1 MEMLKGKSALITG
14 ASRGIGAAIA
24 RKFASEGA
32 KLIISAT
39 NEELLSKMKKELDD
53 SGCDVEM
60 MKCDVSDSASFKSL
74 VQFALDTFGT
84 VDILVNNAGIKRDK
98 LIMAMTEDDWDAVIN
113 VNLKGTFNGIKSVTR
128 TMLKAKS
135 GCIINITSIV
145 GLSGNAGQA
154 NYASSKAGIIG
165 LTKSAAKELASR
177 NIRVN
182 AIAPGFIETEMT
194 ESVKEDAKEKFLKNV
209 PLIRAGTGEDV
220 ANLAAFLASDSS
232 NYITGQ
238 VINVDGGLLM

>member
-39 NEELLSKMKKELDD
+39 NEELLSKMKKELDE

-74 VQFALDTFGT
+74 VQFALDTFGN
-84 VDILVNNAGIKRDK
+84 VDILVNNAGIARDK
-98 LIMAMTEDDWDAVIN
+98 LIMVMTEEDWDAVIN

-128 TMLKAKS
+128 PMLKAKS

-182 AIAPGFIETEMT
+182 AIAPGFIETGMT
-194 ESVKEDAKEKFLKNV
+194 ESIKEDARNKFLKNV

-232 NYITGQ
+232 GYITGQ

>member
-84 VDILVNNAGIKRDK
+84 VDILVNNAGIRRDK
-98 LIMAMTEDDWDAVIN
+98 LIMAMTEEDWDTVIN

-128 TMLKAKS
+128 PMLKAKS

-165 LTKSAAKELASR
+165 LTKSAAKELGSR

-232 NYITGQ
+232 GYITGQ

>member
-32 KLIISAT
+32 NLIISAK
-39 NEELLSKMKKELDD
+39 NEEPLSKMKKELDD
-53 SGCDVEM
+53 EGCDVEM
-60 MKCDVSDSASFKSL
+60 MKCDVSDTESFKNL
-74 VQFALDTFGT
+74 VQFAIDTFGS
-84 VDILVNNAGIKRDK
+84 VDILVNNAGIARDK
-98 LIMAMTEDDWDAVIN
+98 LIMAMTEEDWDEVIN

-128 TMLKAKS
+128 PMLKAKS
-135 GCIINITSIV
+135 GSIINITSVV

-165 LTKSAAKELASR
+165 LTKSAAKELGSR

-194 ESVKEDAKEKFLKNV
+194 ESVKQDARDKFIRNV
-209 PLIRAGTGEDV
+209 PLVRTGTGEDV
-220 ANLAAFLASDSS
+220 ANLAVFLASDSS
-232 NYITGQ
+232 GYITGQ

>member
-32 KLIISAT
+32 NLIISAK
-39 NEELLSKMKKELDD
+39 NVEPLSKMKKELDD
-53 SGCDVEM
+53 EGCDVEM
-60 MKCDVSDSASFKSL
+60 MKCDVSDTESFKNL
-74 VQFALDTFGT
+74 VQFAIDTFGN
-84 VDILVNNAGIKRDK
+84 VDILVNNAGIARDK
-98 LIMAMTEDDWDAVIN
+98 LIMAMTEEDWDDVIN

-128 TMLKAKS
+128 PMLKAKS
-135 GCIINITSIV
+135 GSIINITSVV

-165 LTKSAAKELASR
+165 LTKSAAKELGSR

-194 ESVKEDAKEKFLKNV
+194 ESVKQDARDKFIRNV
-209 PLIRAGTGEDV
+209 PLVRTGTGEDV
-220 ANLAAFLASDSS
+220 ANLAVFLASDSS
-232 NYITGQ
+232 GYITGQ

>member
-1 MEMLKGKSALITG
+1 MLKGKSALITG

-24 RKFASEGA
+24 RKFASEEA

-74 VQFALDTFGT
+74 VQFALDTFGN
-84 VDILVNNAGIKRDK
+84 VDILVNNAGIRRDK
-98 LIMAMTEDDWDAVIN
+98 LIMAMTDDDWDAVIN

-128 TMLKAKS
+128 PMLKAKS

-194 ESVKEDAKEKFLKNV
+194 ESIKEDARDKFLKNV
-209 PLIRAGTGEDV
+209 PLTRAGTGEDV

-232 NYITGQ
+232 GYITGQ

>member
-1 MEMLKGKSALITG
+1 MLKGKSALITG

-74 VQFALDTFGT
+74 VQFALDTFGN
-84 VDILVNNAGIKRDK
+84 VDILVNNAGIARDK
-98 LIMAMTEDDWDAVIN
+98 LIMVMTEEDWDAVIN

-128 TMLKAKS
+128 PMLKAKS

-182 AIAPGFIETEMT
+182 AIAPGFIETGMT
-194 ESVKEDAKEKFLKNV
+194 ESIKEDARDKFLKNV
-209 PLIRAGTGEDV
+209 PLIRAGTGKDV

-232 NYITGQ
+232 SYITGQ

>member
-1 MEMLKGKSALITG
+1 MITG

-32 KLIISAT
+32 NLIISAK
-39 NEELLSKMKKELDD
+39 NEEPLSKMKKELDD
-53 SGCDVEM
+53 EGCDVEM
-60 MKCDVSDSASFKSL
+60 MKCDVSDTESFKNL
-74 VQFALDTFGT
+74 VQFAIDTFGN
-84 VDILVNNAGIKRDK
+84 VDILVNNAGIARDK
-98 LIMAMTEDDWDAVIN
+98 LIMAMTEEDWDDVIN

-128 TMLKAKS
+128 PMLKAKS
-135 GCIINITSIV
+135 GSIINITSVV

-165 LTKSAAKELASR
+165 LTKSAAKELGSR

-194 ESVKEDAKEKFLKNV
+194 ESVKQDARDKFIRNV
-209 PLIRAGTGEDV
+209 PLVRTGTGEDV
-220 ANLAAFLASDSS
+220 ANLAVFLASDSS
-232 NYITGQ
+232 GYITGQ

>member
-1 MEMLKGKSALITG
+1 
-14 ASRGIGAAIA
+14 
-24 RKFASEGA
+24 
-32 KLIISAT
+32 
-39 NEELLSKMKKELDD
+39 
-53 SGCDVEM
+53 M

-84 VDILVNNAGIKRDK
+84 VDILVNNAGIRRDK
-98 LIMAMTEDDWDAVIN
+98 LIMAMTEEDWDTVIN

-128 TMLKAKS
+128 PMLKAKS

-165 LTKSAAKELASR
+165 LTKSAAKELGSR

-232 NYITGQ
+232 GYITGQ
-238 VINVDGGLLM
+238 VINVDGGQLM

>member
-1 MEMLKGKSALITG
+1 MEMLKRKSALITG

-39 NEELLSKMKKELDD
+39 NEELLSKMKKELGDE
-53 SGCDVEM
+53 GCNVEM
-60 MKCDVSDSASFKSL
+60 MKCDVSDAASFKSL
-74 VQFALDTFGT
+74 VQFTLDTFGS
-84 VDILVNNAGIKRDK
+84 VDILVNNAGIARDK
-98 LIMAMTEDDWDAVIN
+98 LIMAMTEEDWDAVIN

-128 TMLKAKS
+128 PMLKAKS

-232 NYITGQ
+232 SYITGQ

>member
-1 MEMLKGKSALITG
+1 MITG

-39 NEELLSKMKKELDD
+39 NEELLSKMKKELGDE
-53 SGCDVEM
+53 GCDVEI
-60 MKCDVSDSASFKSL
+60 MKCDVSDTESFKSL
-74 VQFALDTFGT
+74 VQFTIDTFGT
-84 VDILVNNAGIKRDK
+84 VDILVNNAGIARDK
-98 LIMAMTEDDWDAVIN
+98 LILAMTEEDWDVVIN

-128 TMLKAKS
+128 PMLKAKS
-135 GCIINITSIV
+135 GCIINITSVV
-145 GLSGNAGQA
+145 GMTGNAGQA

-165 LTKSAAKELASR
+165 LTKSAAKELGSR

-194 ESVKEDAKEKFLKNV
+194 GSVKEDVKEKFLNNV

-220 ANLAAFLASDSS
+220 ANLALFLASDNSS
-232 NYITGQ
+232 YITGQ

>member
-1 MEMLKGKSALITG
+1 MLKGKSALITG

-39 NEELLSKMKKELDD
+39 NEELLSNMKKELDD

-84 VDILVNNAGIKRDK
+84 VDILVNNAGIRRDK
-98 LIMAMTEDDWDAVIN
+98 LIMAMTEEDWDTVIN

-128 TMLKAKS
+128 PMLKAKS

-165 LTKSAAKELASR
+165 LTKSAAKELGSR

-232 NYITGQ
+232 GYITGQ